1 MEHWALILILI
12 SAGFAIAE
20 QPSTVS
26 VRDYGALG
34 DGKTDDTKAFEKAMA
49 AVAPKGGTVSVP
61 VGNYLI
67 KTHLVVPAK
76 VTLEGIWK
84 VPTAWTQNEGS
95 TLLAVEG
102 EGKETGPA
110 FITLGPNST
119 IKGLTVFYP
128 NQKKDKISAYPWC
141 VQGAGGDNSSVVDC
155 LLVNPYQGVDF
166 GTNPCGRHYVRNLYG
181 QPLRRGLFVDQCYD
195 IGRIENVHFW
205 PFWSWDGN
213 EYIKKWLWEN
223 GEAFIF
229 ARTDWEYVFNTFCF
243 GYKVGY
249 RFTESKNGAMNGN
262 LSGIGADATV
272 VAVLVEQTQP
282 PGLLITNGEFVSF
295 GGDQP
300 TEVVVGPKHNGV
312 VQFQNCAFWGP
323 ANQIAKIEGKGYVS
337 FNNCN
342 FCDWSAKGKT
352 VPAISLLGGA
362 LSVVGC
368 NFMRTWPQVECL
380 LGAESLIFTSNRLGG
395 PLAVANPGKVQAQ
408 IGMNTEK
415 KAK

>member
-1 MEHWALILILI
+1 MKHWALILTLI
-12 SAGFAIAE
+12 SAGFAAAE
-20 QPSTVS
+20 QPSTVN

-34 DGKTDDTKAFEKAMA
+34 DGQADDTAAFDKAMA
-49 AVAPKGGTVSVP
+49 VVAPKGGTVSVP

-67 KTHLVVPAK
+67 KTHLVVPPK

-102 EGKETGPA
+102 EGKESGPA

-128 NQKKDKISAYPWC
+128 NQKKDKIAPYPWC

-166 GTNPCGRHYVRNLYG
+166 GTHPCGRHYVRNLYG

-213 EYIKKWLWEN
+213 EYMKKWLWEN

-229 ARTDWEYVFNTFCF
+229 ARTDWEYVHNTFCF
-243 GYKVGY
+243 GYRVGY
-249 RFTESKNGAMNGN
+249 RFTASATGAMNGN
-262 LSGIGADATV
+262 LVGIGADATV
-272 VAVLVEQTQP
+272 ISVLVEQTQP

-300 TEVVVGPKHNGV
+300 TEVVVGPKHVGV

-368 NFMRTWPQVECL
+368 NFMRAWPQVECL

-395 PLAVANPGKVQAQ
+395 PLGVANPGKVQTQ
-408 IGMNTEK
+408 IGLNVEK